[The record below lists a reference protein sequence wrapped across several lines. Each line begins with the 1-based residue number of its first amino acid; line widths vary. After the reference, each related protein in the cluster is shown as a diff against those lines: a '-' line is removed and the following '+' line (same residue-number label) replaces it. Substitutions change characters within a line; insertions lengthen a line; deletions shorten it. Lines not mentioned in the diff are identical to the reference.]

1 MSKRGGERDEQMG
14 NEEESGWGDA
24 RVLDNNQLL
33 ASTDV
38 RKQRR
43 RRKDRYSCPA
53 TINKSSK
60 VRIKKS
66 GDVPRESKRLLVVHS
81 PNAMSVE

>member
-1 MSKRGGERDEQMG
+1 MNKWEMRKRVVGE
-14 NEEESGWGDA
+14 DA
-24 RVLDNNQLL
+24 RVLDNDQLS

-43 RRKDRYSCPA
+43 GRKDRYSCPA
-53 TINKSSK
+53 TINKSSR

-66 GDVPRESKRLLVVHS
+66 GDVPRVSKRLLAIHS